1 MAMVSMPWMV
11 GGGAKHPVE
20 LVRLGNYVSTG
31 GAEGVAE
38 SGSLK
43 VTALPTPGASVRVM
57 PGGAVLR
64 NVYAGGGEQSYIV
77 RNGSATDVP
86 ITPTTSAGGRTD
98 LIIVRVDDPQY
109 VGDAP
114 ADPQAYEY
122 ARLQVIEG
130 VPATTRTARELNLG
144 YPALALAL
152 VTLPASTAT
161 IQEANIADLRR
172 VAVPKIERGQ
182 NLAFPTDAETIPTSN
197 YSHWPKNATP
207 VDIPEWA
214 TTALVTADLSGILAT
229 GTGQTVAGI
238 RTYVGPGMQPADAT
252 TGVELAQN
260 GILIDEGGSGPR
272 RIHANVAGR
281 HDVRKYA
288 GQRVYILTQGLRSKG
303 AGMFTAD
310 SQTTLN
316 LEWTFMDEPR

>member
-1 MAMVSMPWMV
+1 MADLIPWAV
-11 GGGAKHPVE
+11 GGGVEHPVE
-20 LVRLGNYVSTG
+20 LARLLVHIATG
-31 GAEGVAE
+31 AAEGVAE
-38 SGSLK
+38 TGSLR
-43 VTALPTPGASVRVM
+43 VEPLPTPGGAVRVM
-57 PGGAVLR
+57 PGAAVLKNR
-64 NVYAGGGEQSYIV
+64 YPGGGEQSYAV
-77 RNGSATDVP
+77 RFGTAVDVQ
-86 ITPTTSAGGRTD
+86 INPTTSAGGRTD
-98 LIIVRVDDPQY
+98 MIAARIDDPQY
-109 VGDAP
+109 SGTVP
-114 ADPQAYEY
+114 SVPQDHPHQRIE
-122 ARLQVIEG
+122 VIEG
-130 VPATTRTARELNLG
+130 VTGSVTSAHQLG
-144 YPALALAL
+144 LPYPAIALAL

-161 IQEANIADLRR
+161 VQAEHVTDLRR
-172 VAVPKIERGQ
+172 IAVPKQESGQ
-182 NLAFPTDAETIPTSN
+182 NLAFPTDAETIPTAN

-238 RTYVGPGMQPADAT
+238 RTYVGPAMQPADAT

-260 GILIDEGGSGPR
+260 GILIDEGGSTPR

-303 AGMFTAD
+303 SGMFAAD

-316 LEWTFMDEPR
+316 LEWTFKDEAL